1 MSSVG
6 NGSVSAGRRK
16 GRRRRRGFT
25 RGGTA
30 FVTTRRFGGSVGCAG
45 GAGGV
50 SISAARSRS
59 RMSIQR
65 AIGWTFA
72 AGGVVRRCP
81 PHGGVGKGGAASRG
95 RSSQS
100 GLIITSG
107 S

>member
-1 MSSVG
+1 
-6 NGSVSAGRRK
+6 
-16 GRRRRRGFT
+16 
-25 RGGTA
+25 
-30 FVTTRRFGGSVGCAG
+30 
-45 GAGGV
+45 
-50 SISAARSRS
+50 
-59 RMSIQR
+59 MSIQR